1 VNTLATTVSASAAA
15 IALAGATLSLQN
27 RPSETRSFVI
37 ASIYMPSVEVDSKS
51 CPTESKNALQVFLD
65 TLSPEE
71 RVKYADPAR
80 GRELGALMSRTLGFK
95 RSVGD
100 TPISSDNIEDLRRA
114 AGIPPGKGAIV
125 SYPTRHLAYDTCTN
139 PDDFPTQASGN
150 QEYLGKVAYGMNLD
164 GKVGK
169 RDFVGVDGEP
179 GVDNAWYRAVGC
191 GRIARSTGVP
201 RVADNVLVSQA
212 SPTLIEVTGIDDDRN
227 DSDVDVNVYAS
238 ADALELSATGGA
250 LADASYHPDPRPMLT
265 SHVKGRIT
273 NGVLTT
279 DTFDITLHFHESII
293 DARPVMRRARIRATI
308 NADGSIEGGIYG
320 YHTLASLEDEYAQ
333 ASTIGANLMS
343 CPGQV
348 KALRANAD
356 GFPDPRT
363 HRNTAISSMYRFK
376 GVAAYVV
383 HKPAQVATQ

>member
-1 VNTLATTVSASAAA
+1 
-15 IALAGATLSLQN
+15 
-27 RPSETRSFVI
+27 
-37 ASIYMPSVEVDSKS
+37 
-51 CPTESKNALQVFLD
+51 
-65 TLSPEE
+65 
-71 RVKYADPAR
+71 
-80 GRELGALMSRTLGFK
+80 
-95 RSVGD
+95 
-100 TPISSDNIEDLRRA
+100 
-114 AGIPPGKGAIV
+114 
-125 SYPTRHLAYDTCTN
+125 DTCTN

-169 RDFVGVDGEP
+169 RDFTGVDGEP

-273 NGVLTT
+273 N
-279 DTFDITLHFHESII
+279 
-293 DARPVMRRARIRATI
+293 
-308 NADGSIEGGIYG
+308 
-320 YHTLASLEDEYAQ
+320 
-333 ASTIGANLMS
+333 
-343 CPGQV
+343 
-348 KALRANAD
+348 
-356 GFPDPRT
+356 
-363 HRNTAISSMYRFK
+363 
-376 GVAAYVV
+376 
-383 HKPAQVATQ
+383 